1 MCVCVD
7 LNSITERLLSC
18 LEVSISVVHFVSV
31 DYNMLPDQSHLE
43 SRSKSIFCIHFD
55 LKKQTVICISLIP
68 ESVLDNA
75 LSG

>member
-55 LKKQTVICISLIP
+55 CISLIP